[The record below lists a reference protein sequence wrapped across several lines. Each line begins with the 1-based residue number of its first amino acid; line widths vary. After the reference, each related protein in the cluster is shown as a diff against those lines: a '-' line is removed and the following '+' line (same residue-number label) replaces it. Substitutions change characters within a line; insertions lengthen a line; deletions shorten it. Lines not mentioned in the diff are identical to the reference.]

1 VGASVAASDFP
12 LFLGEASRPI
22 AWCDGHV
29 VALAEFQ
36 AHVAA
41 IASGLPPSGA
51 MINLC
56 EDRYKFLA
64 AYAAALSRRHQV
76 LLPASRVEQVVN
88 EVQETNAGSYRFD
101 DAAVDARLSAQ
112 PTTSYADP
120 GFERD
125 EIAMVG
131 HTSGSTGRPQAHPKR
146 WSSMLATT
154 QHNAKKIRSALQS
167 PDEQVLWLVAT
178 VPPQHMYGMELSVV
192 LPMLHEVAV
201 YSGRPLFPADIARAL
216 SELPRPRVLVST
228 PVHLRAIVESA
239 QTFPEVGLVIS
250 ATAPLDQALASAVEA
265 KLGARLLEMFG
276 STETCVFA
284 SRRTAIEEQWHL
296 YDGVT
301 LQPSVENTRVSAP
314 WFATSIVLQDI
325 IELRGEREF
334 IVRGRNAD
342 MIDVAGKRASLAD
355 LTKRLLAIEG
365 VKDAVVLQ
373 PESNEVGAVR
383 RLAALVV
390 SPTRTARDIL
400 QDLAS
405 CVDPA
410 FLPRPLVIVESLPR
424 NEVGKL
430 PREKLLELLREK
442 GIGDRG

>member
-1 VGASVAASDFP
+1 VGASVGASSFAP
-12 LFLGEASRPI
+12 FLGEPSRPI
-22 AWCDGHV
+22 AWHGRTI
-29 VALAEFQ
+29 ALAEFQ
-36 AHVAA
+36 RDVAA
-41 IASGLPPSGA
+41 IASCLPPFGA

-56 EDRYKFLA
+56 EDRYKFIA
-64 AYAAALSRRHQV
+64 AYGAALSQRHTV

-101 DAAVDARLSAQ
+101 DAAVDIALNERS
-112 PTTSYADP
+112 TTFHIDP

-125 EIAMVG
+125 EIAMVSY
-131 HTSGSTGRPQAHPKR
+131 TSGSTGRPQAHPKR
-146 WSSMLATT
+146 WSSMHATT
-154 QHNAKKIRSALQS
+154 QHNAKVIRSALQS

-201 YSGRPLFPADIARAL
+201 HSGRPLFPADIARAL

-239 QTFPEVGLVIS
+239 QTFPDVGLVIS
-250 ATAPLDQALASAVEA
+250 ATAPLDQVLARAVEA
-265 KLGARLLEMFG
+265 KLGAPLLEMFG

-284 SRRTAIEEQWHL
+284 SRRTAIDDEWHL
-296 YDGVT
+296 YDAVT
-301 LQPSVENTRVSAP
+301 LEPSTENTRVSAP

-325 IELRGEREF
+325 IELRGEGGF

-355 LTKRLLAIEG
+355 LTQRLLAIRG
-365 VKDAVVLQ
+365 VEDAAVLQ

-383 RLAALVV
+383 RVAALVV
-390 SPTRTARDIL
+390 APTRTARDIL

-405 CVDPA
+405 RVDPA
-410 FLPRPLVIVESLPR
+410 FLPRPLLIVESLPR

>member
-1 VGASVAASDFP
+1 MQRSPFP
-12 LFLGEASRPI
+12 LLTGDPARPI
-22 AWCDGHV
+22 AWREGRAV
-29 VALAEFQ
+29 SLAEFQ
-36 AHVAA
+36 SHVAA
-41 IASGLPPSGA
+41 IASSLPARDA

-64 AYAAALSRRHQV
+64 AYAAALSRRHRV
-76 LLPASRVEQVVN
+76 LLPASRVEQIVN

-101 DAAVDARLSAQ
+101 DAAVDAGLDGRS
-112 PTTSYADP
+112 TTSQIDP

-131 HTSGSTGRPQAHPKR
+131 YTSGSTGRPQAHPKR
-146 WSSMLATT
+146 WGSMHATT
-154 QHNAKKIRSALQS
+154 RHNAKMIRRTLQS
-167 PDEQVLWLVAT
+167 PDGQVLWVAAT
-178 VPPQHMYGMELSVV
+178 VPPQHMYGMELSVA

-201 YSGRPLFPADIARAL
+201 HSGRPLFPADIARAL

-228 PVHLRAIVESA
+228 PVHLRAIVEST
-239 QTFPEVGLVIS
+239 QRFPEVGLVIS
-250 ATAPLDQALASAVEA
+250 ATAPLDQALARAVEG
-265 KLGARLLEMFG
+265 KLGAPLLEMFG

-284 SRRTAIEEQWHL
+284 SRRTAIDDEWHL

-301 LQPSVENTRVSAP
+301 LEPSTENTRVSAP

-325 IELRGEREF
+325 IELREERGF

-383 RLAALVV
+383 RVAALVV

-405 CVDPA
+405 RVDPA
-410 FLPRPLVIVESLPR
+410 FLPRPLLIVESLPR

-442 GIGDRG
+442 RLAAGG